1 MGAPARFLSLKDLS
15 CSSSGLIRTL
25 RQYKGSFFRI
35 KTNRIIKTPASSYNN
50 NRKGKIHRKMP
61 KVTFNNKNKTFYN
74 ALKVNVDQ
82 YFQTNNIRPTGNWKL
97 YSKTLL
103 LIPGAIALYVLL
115 LAVHMPAL
123 LSLSLCA
130 LLGFVLASIGF
141 NIMHDA
147 CHGSYSSKKWLNDL
161 MGLSLN
167 ALGGNAFIWKF
178 KHNIVHHTYTNVDG
192 VDDDIAKSPL
202 MRHCSSQKWVPAH
215 RFQHI
220 YVVLVYAI
228 SSIAWVGIMDFNKY
242 FQQKVFTTPLQ
253 KMSAKEHI
261 IFWSSKVLYGIFY
274 VALPAYFVGW
284 GPWALGFVCMHVAMG
299 LTLALVFQLAHVV
312 EHVEFVAAAG
322 TEHTLVENEW
332 AIHQIKTTANFAP
345 KNKFINWYV
354 GGLNYQVEHHL
365 FPRISHVHYPAI
377 SSIVQKTC
385 KEFNLPYNTFSTF
398 SGSLASHFKMMYLLG
413 RKPGS
418 IQAA

>member
-1 MGAPARFLSLKDLS
+1 
-15 CSSSGLIRTL
+15 
-25 RQYKGSFFRI
+25 
-35 KTNRIIKTPASSYNN
+35 
-50 NRKGKIHRKMP
+50 MP
-61 KVTFNNKNKTFYN
+61 KVTFSNKKKVFYN

-82 YFQTNNIRPTGNWKL
+82 YFQINNIRPTGNWKL

-103 LIPGAIALYVLL
+103 LMPSAIALYLL
-115 LAVHMPAL
+115 LLLVNMPAVL
-123 LSLSLCA
+123 ALSLCA
-130 LLGFVLASIGF
+130 ILGFVLASIGF
-141 NIMHDA
+141 NVMHDA

-167 ALGGNAFIWKF
+167 ALGGNSFIWKF

-202 MRHCSSQKWVPAH
+202 MRQCTTQKWVPAH

-228 SSIAWVGIMDFNKY
+228 SSIAWVALMDFNKY
-242 FQQKVFTTPLQ
+242 FQQKVFTTPMQ
-253 KMSAKEHI
+253 KMSTKEHI
-261 IFWSSKVLYGIFY
+261 IFWASKVLYGIFY
-274 VALPAYFVGW
+274 VAIPVYFVGW
-284 GPWALGFVCMHVAMG
+284 GPWALGFVCMHVTMG

-312 EHVEFVAAAG
+312 EHVEFEAAIG
-322 TEHTLVENEW
+322 MDHKIIENEW

-345 KNKFINWYV
+345 KNKFVNWYV

-377 SSIVQKTC
+377 SGIVQKTC
-385 KEFNLPYNTFSTF
+385 EDFDLPYHSFSTF
-398 SGSLASHFKMMYLLG
+398 SGSLASHFRLMKQLG
-413 RKPGS
+413 RKPNGM
-418 IQAA
+418 AMA